1 MVRFVTNKRHSVR
14 FIKQLVCPTITNYLL
29 MKKISIVIALFLVV
43 ISVKAQTKTNPNN
56 TDEKVPD
63 EQESLAKDYFSQI
76 MGVALSATSNMK
88 LFHFVYD
95 WIGTPYRFG
104 GSSRKGIDCSAFT
117 KQLYSEVF
125 KIDIERNSRDI
136 FSMVSPVKKEDLKEG
151 DLVFF
156 KIHSRRISHVGIYL
170 GNSRFAHA
178 SARGVAVSSL
188 DDAYYKKYFYRG
200 GRMLDAF
207 KKELDSEEENNKA
220 N

>member
-1 MVRFVTNKRHSVR
+1 
-14 FIKQLVCPTITNYLL
+14 
-29 MKKISIVIALFLVV
+29 MKKILFVTALFF
-43 ISVKAQTKTNPNN
+43 SVLATQAQTTQAPA
-56 TDEKVPD
+56 TAPEKQQD
-63 EQESLAKDYFSQI
+63 DQESLANDYLSQI

-125 KIDIERNSRDI
+125 NLDIERSSRDI
-136 FSMVSPVKKEDLKEG
+136 FSTVSPVSKDELKEG

-170 GNSRFAHA
+170 GNNRFAHA
-178 SARGVAVSSL
+178 SSKGVAISSL
-188 DDAYYKKYFYRG
+188 DDAYYSRYFYRG
-200 GRMLDAF
+200 GRLLSSS
-207 KKELDSEEENNKA
+207 KEQLSDLPTGNASN
-220 N
+220 